1 MLALNV
7 KVVRVGMRR
16 ATNRR
21 PMNPPENF
29 LTMQPAT
36 KLATKLLPAKLLLS
50 CAAAA
55 LVSACSTPCDAPGR
69 LCAPMSS
76 ITSVSPPAPKPALL
90 PAPPPHVSE
99 LPPPAPVQTYAIDM
113 GGASVESA
121 TELPQHQVRI
131 ALLLPLRSEALGPAA
146 EALKAG
152 FMAGYERD
160 HDNFTVDVVETGDV
174 AQDVLASYAAAEEQ
188 HDIVVGPLAR
198 SAVTA
203 VAGSALVNKPTIAL
217 NSPEGRADQPLPPAM
232 LVMGLSIEE
241 EARQTAQW
249 AAAEQPHAGALI
261 VSGGTPWQHRI
272 AAAYAAQWQRL
283 GLPVRSVEL
292 GALNGE
298 LGAADLAQLNA
309 SLQNQPADVVFA
321 ALGAGEARQLRIAL
335 GSVLPMYGTSALNPG
350 GDPVSQLDGV
360 RLVDLPWQLQ
370 RDHPAVM
377 VYPRPLPD
385 QPRKPGAADMERL
398 YALGIDAFR
407 VAREIG
413 RSRAGQFN
421 VDGVTGKLNV
431 SFGQGPSSFERIEQA
446 AVYQNGVAQP
456 MLAPESLPGSPPGSQ
471 PMRQPATPPASP

>member
-7 KVVRVGMRR
+7 RVVLVKVRQGRR
-16 ATNRR
+16 RTAQPRLINLPAARR
-21 PMNPPENF
+21 
-29 LTMQPAT
+29 
-36 KLATKLLPAKLLLS
+36 PAKLLLA

-76 ITSVSPPAPKPALL
+76 ITSVPPPAPRPALL
-90 PAPPPHVSE
+90 PAAPTKHVSE
-99 LPPPAPVQTYAIDM
+99 LPPPAQVQTFAIDM
-113 GGASVESA
+113 GGASVDSGS
-121 TELPQHQVRI
+121 ELPQHQIRI
-131 ALLLPLRSEALGPAA
+131 ALLLPLRSEALGAAA

-160 HDNFTVDVVETGDV
+160 RDNFTVDLIETGDA
-174 AQDVLASYAAAEEQ
+174 AQDLLSTYAASEEQ

-203 VAGSALVNKPTIAL
+203 VAGSALVSKPTIAL
-217 NSPEGRADQPLPPAM
+217 NSPEGRAEQPLPPAM
-232 LVMGLSIEE
+232 LVMGLSVEE

-249 AAAEQPHAGALI
+249 AAAEHPHASALI
-261 VSGGTPWQHRI
+261 VGGGTPWQRRI

-298 LGAADLAQLNA
+298 LGEADLAQLNA
-309 SLQNQPADVVFA
+309 SLQGQPADVIFA
-321 ALGAGEARQLRIAL
+321 AVGAGEARQLRSAL

-350 GDPVSQLDGV
+350 GDPMPQLDGV

-377 VYPRPLPD
+377 VYPRPLPE

-407 VAREIG
+407 VARQIG
-413 RSRAGQFN
+413 RSRAGQFG
-421 VDGVTGKLNV
+421 VDGVTGKLTV
-431 SFGQGPSSFERIEQA
+431 SFGQGPSSFERTEQT
-446 AVYQNGVAQP
+446 AVYVNGVAQP
-456 MLAPESLPGSPPGSQ
+456 VAPMSP
-471 PMRQPATPPASP
+471 

>member
-1 MLALNV
+1 
-7 KVVRVGMRR
+7 
-16 ATNRR
+16 
-21 PMNPPENF
+21 
-29 LTMQPAT
+29 
-36 KLATKLLPAKLLLS
+36 
-50 CAAAA
+50 
-55 LVSACSTPCDAPGR
+55 
-69 LCAPMSS
+69 MSS